1 MNQGVLPKSCHLWL
15 ISTFFFFLISTF
27 EITLPT
33 KAFQIF
39 IEDLFYKAQTGF
51 GFTDCQFW
59 KESYWFFA

>member
-1 MNQGVLPKSCHLWL
+1 MNQGVLPKNCHLW
-15 ISTFFFFLISTF
+15 LISTF

-59 KESYWFFA
+59 NDSYWFFA